1 MASGNDPNAVRKQYA
16 SDVFLRIRQ
25 ETHEQYSVP
34 RINFPEWVLSR
45 IQWRGDE
52 RVLDVGSGGG
62 VYYNQLHHDQPG
74 VSYRA
79 IDQSLGML
87 RLHSAQGA
95 LALGDAQ
102 SLPYADQSFDV
113 VMANH
118 MLYHV
123 PDIERALS
131 EARRVLKP
139 NGVLVAA
146 TNSIQ
151 SMPEFHALF
160 RRAMLLL
167 STPGQIYSQPP
178 LPAQINFSLE
188 NGTRTLARHFY
199 AVVRHDLPSTLVFP
213 SIEPVMAYIE
223 STRAIR
229 EPQLPESIQWDD
241 LMLVMREQINRVLS
255 HFGELVVNKVSGV
268 LIASNQGGFIHDFV
282 ATLQHKN
289 GNQAI

>member
-1 MASGNDPNAVRKQYA
+1 MTSGNDPNVVRKQYA
-16 SDVFLRIRQ
+16 SDVYLRIRQ

-52 RVLDVGSGGG
+52 QVLDVGSGAG
-62 VYYNQLHHDQPG
+62 VYYNQLHHDHPS

-79 IDQSLGML
+79 VDQSMGML

-95 LALGDAQ
+95 ITRGDAQ

-113 VMANH
+113 VMTNH

-123 PDIERALS
+123 PDIELALS
-131 EARRVLKP
+131 EVRRVLKP
-139 NGVLVAA
+139 NGVLIAA

-167 STPGQIYSQPP
+167 SSPGQIYSQPP
-178 LPAQINFSLE
+178 LPAQINFALE
-188 NGTRTLARHFY
+188 NGTRMLARHFY

-213 SIEPVMAYIE
+213 TIEPVMAYIE

-229 EPQLPESIQWDD
+229 EPQLPESILWDD
-241 LMLVMREQINRVLS
+241 LMLVMRDQIDRVLS

-268 LIASNQGGFIHDFV
+268 LVASNQGGFIHDFV
-282 ATLQHKN
+282 ATLQKD
-289 GNQAI
+289 GDAAG